1 MIRWKSN
8 KKDKYVCK
16 FSICPLTYENIDHK
30 YHLRSKRKV
39 LGNKFDYEQ
48 ANNKFFTS
56 LLTTKIHHMLCNRL
70 TCIQVRKR
78 WKYRQE

>member
-1 MIRWKSN
+1 M
-8 KKDKYVCK
+8 KDKEVCK
-16 FSICPLTYENIDHK
+16 FSICLLTYETLDHK

-39 LGNKFDYEQ
+39 LENKFDYEQ
-48 ANNKFFTS
+48 ANNKVFTG

-78 WKYRQE
+78 